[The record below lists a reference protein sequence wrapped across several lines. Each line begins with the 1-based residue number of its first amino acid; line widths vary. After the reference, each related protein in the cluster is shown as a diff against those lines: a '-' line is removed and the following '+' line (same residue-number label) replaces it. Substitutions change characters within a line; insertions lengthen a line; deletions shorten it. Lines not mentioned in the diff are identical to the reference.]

1 MTAAAK
7 IFCSR
12 MRGLNSSFL
21 IARIFLVGVVFLQAG
36 CAGYTSRAI
45 VDPTVA
51 ATRLRNGGEIKAEV
65 DALALPLIRSQNIHD
80 VAIGVLTPDGQPHF
94 FNYSIATNDVPGS
107 NTLFQIGSLT
117 KVFVAGLLTI
127 LVDEGR
133 LSYDDTVRSI
143 LPPDVKVSPELG
155 DVTLGELADHTSGLP
170 REPHTFQQLRFVVAF
185 VFGGIN
191 PYQFI
196 TKDYLYDYIAAHRV
210 PPKAERKYNYSN
222 LGYGLLAHLIEIK
235 TRRSLPDL
243 IREKICRPLNLR
255 DTVFVLSPEQRTRV
269 QQGHAGDEPRFWPR
283 NVKMNAWDMGEI
295 MRASGEMYSTTADLM
310 TFAKSNL
317 GLLGSPLDPLL
328 ARNEQ
333 VQVRAPGED
342 ITYGWMINHYPE
354 WGANIQYMNG
364 VMAGFSSYLGL
375 ETDKKLAVVVLYSNF
390 NWQDK
395 IGHNL
400 LLRLA
405 NSEIQSAPA
414 TNSPAVTS
422 Y

>member
-1 MTAAAK
+1 MIIAPK
-7 IFCSR
+7 
-12 MRGLNSSFL
+12 FL
-21 IARIFLVGVVFLQAG
+21 PAGPARFNFPILSAILIFLAALGTG
-36 CAGYTSRAI
+36 CAGYTSRST
-45 VDPTVA
+45 VDPTA
-51 ATRLRNGGEIKAEV
+51 AAARLHNGGELKTEV
-65 DALALPLIRSQNIHD
+65 DALARPLIVSENVHD
-80 VAIGVLTPDGQPHF
+80 MAVGILTPDGQPHF
-94 FNYSIATNDVPGS
+94 FNYSVTTNNLPGT
-107 NTLFQIGSLT
+107 NTLFQIGSIT
-117 KVFVAGLLTI
+117 KVFVASLLII
-127 LVDEGR
+127 LEHEGK
-133 LSYDDTVRSI
+133 LKYTDTVRSI
-143 LPPDVKVSPELG
+143 LPPDVKVSPDMA

-196 TKDYLYDYIAAHRV
+196 DKDYIDHLIATHGL

-222 LGYGLLAHLIEIK
+222 LGYGLLAYLIEVK
-235 TRRSLPDL
+235 TGRPLPDL
-243 IREKICRPLNLR
+243 IEEKICVPLHLR
-255 DTVFVLSPEQRTRV
+255 DTVFVLTPEQRTRL

-295 MRASGEMYSTTADLM
+295 MRASGEMYSTTADLIA
-310 TFAKSNL
+310 FAKSNL

-328 ARNEQ
+328 AENEQ

-342 ITYGWMINHYPE
+342 ITYGWMINRYPE

-364 VMAGFSSYLGL
+364 IMAGYSSYIGL

-390 NWQDK
+390 NWKDK

-405 NSEIQSAPA
+405 NSKIQPAPA

-422 Y
+422 H

>member
-7 IFCSR
+7 NFRRR
-12 MRGLNSSFL
+12 MRELNSPFL
-21 IARIFLVGVVFLQAG
+21 RAIIFFIGIILLQTG
-36 CAGYTSRAI
+36 CAGYTSRSI
-45 VDPTVA
+45 VDPTIA
-51 ATRLRNGGEIKAEV
+51 ATRLHNGGEIKTEV

-94 FNYSIATNDVPGS
+94 FNYSIATNAPGS

-127 LVDEGR
+127 LVDEGK

-143 LPPDVKVSPELG
+143 LPPDVKITPELG
-155 DVTLGELADHTSGLP
+155 AVTLGELADHTSGLP

-196 TKDYLYDYIAAHRV
+196 TKDYLYDYIATHHV

-235 TRRSLPDL
+235 TGRSLPDL
-243 IREKICRPLNLR
+243 IQEKICGPLNLH
-255 DTVFVLSPEQRTRV
+255 DTVFFLSPEQRTRL

-295 MRASGEMYSTTADLM
+295 MRASGEMYSTTSDLL

-328 ARNEQ
+328 AKNDQ

-342 ITYGWMINHYPE
+342 ITYGWMINRYPE

-364 VMAGFSSYLGL
+364 IMAGYSSYIGL

-395 IGHNL
+395 VGHNL

-405 NSEIQSAPA
+405 NSKIQSAPA
-414 TNSPAVTS
+414 TNSPVVAS
-422 Y
+422 H